1 MKKFLMQFGTAALA
15 LSLITAC
22 GNTDNQEPA
31 DNQDPIEEEIPSDE
45 GGMNEQNGGDTNE
58 NGGFEDNQPEDG
70 EMQDEQ
76 DQQ

>member
-1 MKKFLMQFGTAALA
+1 MKKFLLQFGAAALA

-22 GNTDNQEPA
+22 GNTDNEEPME
-31 DNQDPIEEEIPSDE
+31 NQDPIEEEVPSDQDGMDDPNGE
-45 GGMNEQNGGDTNE
+45 GTDE

-70 EMQDEQ
+70 EMKDEQ

>member
-22 GNTDNQEPA
+22 GNTDNEQPT
-31 DNQDPIEEEIPSDE
+31 DNQDPIEEEVPSDQ
-45 GGMNEQNGGDTNE
+45 GGMDEPNGDDTGE
-58 NGGFEDNQPEDG
+58 NGGLEDIQPEDG